1 MSNYNGKTFG
11 EILMQKREEY
21 GWTQSELANKV
32 NSNQRVVSTW
42 ECGRN
47 QPRLDTLILLADL
60 FECTIDE
67 LVGRTL

>member
-11 EILMQKREEY
+11 EILAQKRAKY

-32 NSNQRVVSTW
+32 NSNQRVVSAW
-42 ECGRN
+42 EVGRN
-47 QPRLDTLILLADL
+47 QPRLDTIILFADL